1 MCIYICILSNLDIK
15 LTLYYFYVNFS
26 LYICGSIYVC
36 MFVMCACVNVS
47 KSNMCIFWILVWL
60 RMHVYVLKYDMH
72 VLYLYIDVFFFCYVC
87 VCVLLVYV

>member
-1 MCIYICILSNLDIK
+1 M
-15 LTLYYFYVNFS
+15 
-26 LYICGSIYVC
+26 C

-72 VLYLYIDVFFFCYVC
+72 VLYLYIDVFFLVC
-87 VCVLLVYV
+87 MRLCAFSVCESILV